1 MTPDQLALLA
11 RLLRLSDETAAAV
24 RAVLL
29 DGQTQQA
36 AGDAAGVHRPHV
48 SRACGLVRRLDAE
61 IRAAY
66 PLTRQAARQRAAAR
80 SDDRT

>member
-1 MTPDQLALLA
+1 MEPMPQLEAWNQQLADNPNA
-11 RLLRLSDETAAAV
+11 EAADV
-24 RAVLL
+24 
-29 DGQTQQA
+29 
-36 AGDAAGVHRPHV
+36 DAAGVHRPHV